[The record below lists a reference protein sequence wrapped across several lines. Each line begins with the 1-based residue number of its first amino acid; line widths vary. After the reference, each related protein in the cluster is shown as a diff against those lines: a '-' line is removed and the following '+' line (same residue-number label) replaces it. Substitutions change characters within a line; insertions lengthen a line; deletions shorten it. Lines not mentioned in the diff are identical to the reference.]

1 LDWANL
7 EGELARLLFQCF
19 LK

>member
-7 EGELARLLFQCF
+7 DGELARLLFQCF